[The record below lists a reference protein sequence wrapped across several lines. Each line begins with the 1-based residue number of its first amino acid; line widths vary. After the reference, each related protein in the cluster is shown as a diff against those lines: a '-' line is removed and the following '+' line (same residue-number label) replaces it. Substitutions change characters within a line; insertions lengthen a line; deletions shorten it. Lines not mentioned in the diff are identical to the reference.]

1 MWDGS
6 YNNVTDFY
14 PRSPCGERPEGA
26 SARIRPVIISIHAL
40 LAESDPQTPD
50 TLPGGAISIHA
61 LLAESDSGHRSATR
75 GCGRFLSTLSLR
87 RATHPGSIFL
97 PVLNFYPRSPCGE
110 RPHIAACGLC
120 DLNFYPRS
128 PCGERLGVVSQDCVD
143 ALFLSTL
150 SLRRATR
157 LQSRT
162 YQAKDDFY
170 PRSPCGERQ
179 GVSTMDN
186 GVTQISIHA
195 LLAESDRKPQY
206 LYNSKQG
213 ISIHALLAES
223 DSMVYTSL
231 SQSGH
236 FYPRSPCGERRHALP
251 CPACRCTISIHALL
265 AESDLIVVLLCHHIN
280 NFYPRSPCGERR

>member
-1 MWDGS
+1 M
-6 YNNVTDFY
+6 V
-14 PRSPCGERPEGA
+14 
-26 SARIRPVIISIHAL
+26 
-40 LAESDPQTPD
+40 
-50 TLPGGAISIHA
+50 
-61 LLAESDSGHRSATR
+61 
-75 GCGRFLSTLSLR
+75 
-87 RATHPGSIFL
+87 RAVH
-97 PVLNFYPRSPCGE
+97 FYPRSPCGE

-195 LLAESDRKPQY
+195 LLAESDETIPGTQTGTGKFLSTLSLRRATP
-206 LYNSKQG
+206 NSRPLFCSKD

-223 DSMVYTSL
+223 DDTVGGKSYKL
-231 SQSGH
+231 
-236 FYPRSPCGERRHALP
+236 LK
-251 CPACRCTISIHALL
+251 ISIHALL
-265 AESDLIVVLLCHHIN
+265 AESDRFKHKASPRLYISIHALLAESDGDLVHIDDDSIRISIHALLAESDCTITT
-280 NFYPRSPCGERR
+280 FTQLRKRFLSTLSLRRATMKADPASWFEQFLSTLSLRRAT

>member
-1 MWDGS
+1 M
-6 YNNVTDFY
+6 V
-14 PRSPCGERPEGA
+14 
-26 SARIRPVIISIHAL
+26 
-40 LAESDPQTPD
+40 
-50 TLPGGAISIHA
+50 
-61 LLAESDSGHRSATR
+61 
-75 GCGRFLSTLSLR
+75 
-87 RATHPGSIFL
+87 RAVH
-97 PVLNFYPRSPCGE
+97 FYPRSPCGE

-195 LLAESDRKPQY
+195 LLAESDETIPGTQTGTGKFLSTLSLRRATRY
-206 LYNSKQG
+206 LMEIGTK
-213 ISIHALLAES
+213 LK
-223 DSMVYTSL
+223 
-231 SQSGH
+231 
-236 FYPRSPCGERRHALP
+236 
-251 CPACRCTISIHALL
+251 
-265 AESDLIVVLLCHHIN
+265 
-280 NFYPRSPCGERR
+280 NFYPRSPCGERRPTAGPCFAQKTFLSTLSLRRATIQWAVNHTSY

>member
-1 MWDGS
+1 ML
-6 YNNVTDFY
+6 V
-14 PRSPCGERPEGA
+14 P
-26 SARIRPVIISIHAL
+26 IIL
-40 LAESDPQTPD
+40 K
-50 TLPGGAISIHA
+50 
-61 LLAESDSGHRSATR
+61 
-75 GCGRFLSTLSLR
+75 
-87 RATHPGSIFL
+87 TH
-97 PVLNFYPRSPCGE
+97 
-110 RPHIAACGLC
+110 
-120 DLNFYPRS
+120 NFYPRS

-195 LLAESDRKPQY
+195 LLAESD
-206 LYNSKQG
+206 LKQFVVGDVMG

-223 DSMVYTSL
+223 DL
-231 SQSGH
+231 
-236 FYPRSPCGERRHALP
+236 
-251 CPACRCTISIHALL
+251 
-265 AESDLIVVLLCHHIN
+265 D
-280 NFYPRSPCGERR
+280 